1 MVATSRILPPSSP
14 LLYYVSPPL
23 WWKTTPDLWFFD
35 FFRASSG
42 APAWQV
48 VVRRWEIWFVQKCL
62 LAWKGVYLL
71 LLELTEYRIV
81 LGYLPTARI
90 DQLGCCGVR
99 WTSTWSGFVGLFNRR
114 KGVRLPIDIVC
125 IISAAD
131 YGVQMAMGNVGNSL
145 DECTH
150 PYPYGLLSSR
160 DLGR

>member
-1 MVATSRILPPSSP
+1 
-14 LLYYVSPPL
+14 
-23 WWKTTPDLWFFD
+23 
-35 FFRASSG
+35 
-42 APAWQV
+42 